1 MKIKAKRGL
10 GFGKYRK
17 ERVHDMEK
25 KFLIVDQAILP
36 EVFSKVLKAKEL
48 LASGSAKNVSAA
60 TKMVDLSRSA
70 FYKYKDSIFDFENT
84 KAIVTVKA
92 VLLDETG
99 ALQSLLSELS
109 ASGASIVTINQ
120 SAPENGTAV
129 VSVTIRTD
137 SMPMPLDDVL
147 RRIQTQRTV
156 VSVHR
161 NVKEIG

>member
-1 MKIKAKRGL
+1 MGR
-10 GFGKYRK
+10 
-17 ERVHDMEK
+17 

-36 EVFSKVLKAKEL
+36 EVYTKVLRAKEL

-70 FYKYKDSIFDFENT
+70 YYKYKDSIFDFENT
-84 KAIVTVKA
+84 KTIVTVKA
-92 VLLDETG
+92 LLLDETG
-99 ALQSLLSELS
+99 ALQRLLSELS
-109 ASGASIVTINQ
+109 ESGASIVTINQ

-137 SMPMPLDDVL
+137 SMPTPVDEVL
-147 RRIQTQRTV
+147 RRIQSQRTV
-156 VSVHR
+156 VSVQR

>member
-1 MKIKAKRGL
+1 MGR
-10 GFGKYRK
+10 
-17 ERVHDMEK
+17 

-36 EVFSKVLKAKEL
+36 EVYTKVLRAKEL

-60 TKMVDLSRSA
+60 AKMVDLSRSA
-70 FYKYKDSIFDFENT
+70 YYKYKDSIFDFENT
-84 KAIVTVKA
+84 KTIVTVKA

-109 ASGASIVTINQ
+109 ESGASIVTINQ

-137 SMPMPLDDVL
+137 SMPTPVDEVL
-147 RRIQTQRTV
+147 RRIQSQRTV
-156 VSVHR
+156 VSVQR

>member
-1 MKIKAKRGL
+1 MGR
-10 GFGKYRK
+10 
-17 ERVHDMEK
+17 

-36 EVFSKVLKAKEL
+36 EVYTKVLRAKEL

-70 FYKYKDSIFDFENT
+70 YYKYKDSIFDFENT
-84 KAIVTVKA
+84 KTIVTVKA

-99 ALQSLLSELS
+99 ALLRLLSELS
-109 ASGASIVTINQ
+109 ESGASIVTINQ

-137 SMPMPLDDVL
+137 SMPTPVDEVL
-147 RRIQTQRTV
+147 RRIQSQRTV
-156 VSVHR
+156 VSVQR